1 MQLEKAK
8 ALNPKAYLIPCPAE
22 SFAKPIP
29 IDSEPT
35 YIGRS
40 PEDGIQIQINDRR
53 ISRRHACIYSQDG
66 KFFIADLNSQNG
78 TYLNK
83 ARVTRAGLSSHD
95 KVSIGNR
102 SYRFLVQPG
111 PEDNGPDGAPA
122 DAADTIAISREE
134 MDLSDI
140 WAQNANRAARG
151 FLQQSDEDVTAGPP
165 LDPTAHRRLSLLYL
179 LSENL
184 RTASKTQTVYAQS
197 IDLVMEA
204 IPAAEFAL
212 VAKRSV
218 SGEAFNIVAVNFRDP
233 QQSDGDSI
241 PISHTVFDW
250 VLAEKVTLVS
260 QNLGADQRFQDSES
274 IRIHDLRSIICVPII
289 GKKEVIGLLYAQAN
303 NLLSPFTKNDAK
315 FVSAVANEMALNID
329 NIRLQR
335 DMLRNERMAA
345 IGLTVSNLAHNIKNL
360 LAVNQTATQLMDC
373 YINEKDYTHIEKKWQ
388 WLKNSLAGISKL
400 SNDMLEY
407 ARDDELF
414 VKRVDINK
422 LIRETRQ
429 MFEDRQSRD
438 GIEFEYA
445 LSEESPIWAIDEVQ
459 LQQALLNLILNA
471 ADALK
476 DSPQGRIQIS
486 TSLGN
491 AHTLIISV
499 ADNGC
504 GIPESKK
511 PRILD
516 LFFTTKGSNGTGLG
530 LPMVQKFVDKSG
542 GKLKFQSEKGAG
554 AVFTMIF
561 PQST

>member
-1 MQLEKAK
+1 MEKAK
-8 ALNPKAYLIPCPAE
+8 SLNPKAYLIPCPAE
-22 SFAKPIP
+22 TFAKPIP
-29 IDSEPT
+29 IASEPT

-78 TYLNK
+78 TYLNR
-83 ARVTRAGLSSHD
+83 ARITKAGLNSHD

-102 SYRFLVQPG
+102 TYRFLVQPG
-111 PEDNGPDGAPA
+111 PDDDGPDGPPA

-140 WAQNANRAARG
+140 WAQSANRAALG
-151 FLQQSDEDVTAGPP
+151 FLQPSDEDVADTPP
-165 LDPTAHRRLSLLYL
+165 PDPTAHKRLSLLYQ

-184 RTASKTQTVYAQS
+184 RTAGRSGDVFAQG
-197 IDLVMEA
+197 IKLVMEA

-218 SGEAFNIVAVNFRDP
+218 SGDAFNIVAVNFRDP
-233 QQSDGDSI
+233 QRSEGDTI

-250 VLAEKVTLVS
+250 VLAENVTLVS
-260 QNLGADQRFQDSES
+260 QNLAADQRFMDSES
-274 IRIHDLRSIICVPII
+274 IRIHDLRSIICVPIA
-289 GKKEVIGLLYAQAN
+289 GKHKTIGLLYAQAN

-315 FVSAVANEMALNID
+315 FVSAVANEMALCID
-329 NIRLQR
+329 NIHLQR

-438 GIEFEYA
+438 GLEFEYA
-445 LSEESPIWAIDEVQ
+445 LTEENPIWAIDEVQ

-476 DSPQGRIQIS
+476 DKPRGRIQIS
-486 TSLGN
+486 TSVRDG
-491 AHTLIISV
+491 HTLMISV

-511 PRILD
+511 PQILD

-530 LPMVQKFVDKSG
+530 LPMVQLFVVKSG
-542 GKLKFQSEKGAG
+542 GKLKFESDEGAG

>member
-1 MQLEKAK
+1 MEKAK

-29 IDSEPT
+29 IASEPT

-83 ARVTRAGLSSHD
+83 ARVTKAGLNSHD

-102 SYRFLVQPG
+102 TYRFLVQPD
-111 PEDNGPDGAPA
+111 PEDDGLDGTPA
-122 DAADTIAISREE
+122 DDTDTIAISREE

-140 WAQNANRAARG
+140 WAQNANHAARE
-151 FLQQSDEDVTAGPP
+151 FLQPSDEDVTAAPP
-165 LDPTAHRRLSLLYL
+165 PDPTAHKRLSLLYQ

-184 RTASKTQTVYAQS
+184 RTASKTGNVYAQS

-218 SGEAFNIVAVNFRDP
+218 SGEAFNIVAVKFRDP
-233 QQSDGDSI
+233 QQSEEDTI

-250 VLAEKVTLVS
+250 VLAENVTLVS

-274 IRIHDLRSIICVPII
+274 IRIHDLRSIICVPIV
-289 GKKEVIGLLYAQAN
+289 GKQKVIGLLYAQAN
-303 NLLSPFTKNDAK
+303 KLLSPFTKNDAE

-373 YINEKDYTHIEKKWQ
+373 YINEQDFSNIEKKWQ
-388 WLKNSLAGISKL
+388 WLKNSLDGISQL

-422 LIRETRQ
+422 LVRRTRQ
-429 MFEDRQSRD
+429 MFEDRQTRE
-438 GIEFEYA
+438 GLEFDYA
-445 LSEESPIWAIDEVQ
+445 LSEDNPNWAIDEVQ
-459 LQQALLNLILNA
+459 LQQALLNLVLNA

-476 DSPQGRIQIS
+476 DEPQGRIQIS
-486 TSLGN
+486 TSVRN
-491 AHTLIISV
+491 ADTLLISV

-504 GIPESKK
+504 GIPDSKQPK
-511 PRILD
+511 ILD

-530 LPMVQKFVDKSG
+530 LPMVQKFMEKSG
-542 GKLKFQSEKGAG
+542 GKLEFQSEEGAG
-554 AVFTMIF
+554 SVFTMMF
-561 PQST
+561 PKRPD